1 MMMRSHNSLS
11 LAYMMA
17 LFSTCSSLVF
27 AKKTTCGV
35 MNKEEEDEEDEED
48 EEGEEE
54 EDEEED
60 GEEKEKE
67 EEVIESRK
75 V

>member
-35 MNKEEEDEEDEED
+35 MNKEEEDEEDEE
-48 EEGEEE
+48 GEEE